1 MPLSAIGTV
10 TSNLILEEII
20 LMRSTIYQALLDN
33 TNYILQ
39 EVAKHMLKVFD
50 KYWGDLDKVS
60 MLFIY
65 IVFRPPF

>member
-1 MPLSAIGTV
+1 
-10 TSNLILEEII
+10 
-20 LMRSTIYQALLDN
+20 MRSTIYQTLLDN

-65 IVFRPPF
+65 IVF